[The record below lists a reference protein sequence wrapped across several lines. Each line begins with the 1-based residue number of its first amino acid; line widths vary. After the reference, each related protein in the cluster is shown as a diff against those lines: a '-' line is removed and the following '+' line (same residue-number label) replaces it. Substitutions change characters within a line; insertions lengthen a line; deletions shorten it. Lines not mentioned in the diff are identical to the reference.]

1 MQIVRVKKNQVS
13 LLSTLRCTAHLRLP
27 RPPPPPSPPKSH
39 HLQGLELPLHND
51 RQPGLEIPPVACLSS
66 AAFPA
71 RSDSLDAHLAQ
82 VSTTQE
88 GGLEPP
94 LPYQKSYVRLAE
106 TLPQAPD
113 FPPNRV

>member
-1 MQIVRVKKNQVS
+1 MQIVRVKKNEVF
-13 LLSTLRCTAHLRLP
+13 LLATLRCRAHLRLP
-27 RPPPPPSPPKSH
+27 RPPPPLSQPKSH
-39 HLQGLELPLHND
+39 LLQGVELPLTNK
-51 RQPGLEIPPVACLSS
+51 RQPGLEIPPEACLSS

-94 LPYQKSYVRLAE
+94 LPYKKSYVRLAE

-113 FPPNRV
+113 FPLNRV